1 MEKDRVHVPAPQK
14 PCVSATFPAS
24 RFLDIT
30 FERWNLQSPVR
41 DEDTRSQGSR
51 GPDPFPHSLA
61 GLCRDSLQTAAEE
74 LRESEGTPGGKWEV
88 T

>member
-1 MEKDRVHVPAPQK
+1 MEEERVRVPAPRK

-30 FERWNLQSPVR
+30 FERWKLQSSFT
-41 DEDTRSQGSR
+41 DEETRSQGSR

-61 GLCRDSLQTAAEE
+61 GLCRDSLQTVAEE
-74 LRESEGTPGGKWEV
+74 LRESEGTPVGKWEV